1 MANDQD
7 RSGFSLLEL
16 LIVVAILTVVTVVA
30 VPNVTLALSHAR
42 LRASMTSFSGVLQNT
57 RIVAVKQNATMSTH
71 VAVKPYGLIAYVKA
85 ASDTSDLSSWD
96 AQVQLQ
102 APVSRVTTPSGPGAP
117 SILDAAALGFA
128 APETSD
134 PSFNSRGM
142 PCTYSGGNC
151 VSHGFLYYF
160 KETRPRNEYGWAA
173 VSISPAGRVKKWY
186 WNGSAWTD

>member
-16 LIVVAILTVVTVVA
+16 LIAVSILMVVAVVAI
-30 VPNVTLALSHAR
+30 PNVTAAISHAR

-57 RIVAVKQNATMSTH
+57 RMLAVKQNATMSTR
-71 VAVKPYGLIAYVKA
+71 VAVKPNGLIAYVKTA
-85 ASDTSDLSSWD
+85 TDSSALSSWD

-102 APVSRVTTPSGPGAP
+102 APVSKVTAPSGPGAP
-117 SILDAAALGFA
+117 TALDTAVLGFT
-128 APETSD
+128 PETGDS
-134 PSFNSRGM
+134 SFNSRGM

-160 KETRPRNEYGWAA
+160 KEARPRNESGWAA
-173 VSISPAGRVKKWY
+173 VSISGLV
-186 WNGSAWTD
+186 SI

>member
-1 MANDQD
+1 MVDDQD

-16 LIVVAILTVVTVVA
+16 LIVIAIFTVIAVVA

-42 LRASMTSFSGVLQNT
+42 LRASMTSFSGVIQNT
-57 RIVAVKQNATMSTH
+57 RMTAVKQNATMSTH
-71 VAVKPYGLIAYVKA
+71 VVVKPHGLIAYVKTA
-85 ASDTSDLSSWD
+85 TDGSDLSSWD
-96 AQVQLQ
+96 PQVQLQ
-102 APVSRVTTPSGPGAP
+102 APISRVTTLSGPGAP
-117 SILDAAALGFA
+117 TELDTAVLGFT
-128 APETSD
+128 PETVD

-160 KETRPRNEYGWAA
+160 KENRPRNQNGWAA
-173 VSISPAGRVKKWY
+173 VSISPAGRIKKWY